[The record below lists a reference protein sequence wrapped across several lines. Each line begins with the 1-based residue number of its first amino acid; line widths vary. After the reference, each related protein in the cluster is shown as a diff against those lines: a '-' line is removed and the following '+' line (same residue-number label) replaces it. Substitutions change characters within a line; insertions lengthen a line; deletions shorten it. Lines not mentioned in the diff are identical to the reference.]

1 MIFRE
6 RDEELDAITLSAQA
20 LVSSL
25 KQLNGLTRNRDPAV
39 DVLQIASLLAL
50 FVSDHF
56 GGSDRGAIVERT
68 RKAVSGSNYQKPFVC
83 TCSTGNSDNVDTT
96 TKAVVDTVEDIIFSD
111 LCEKSIRSIKAR
123 QNSIIVPIGA
133 LHFGVCRHRAL
144 LMKVILLLHLWFEIY
159 LLVIIYDLMKFH
171 FHQFLCD
178 RMEPPVPC
186 ELVRGYLDFLPHAW
200 NIVPIK
206 RGDSWVRM
214 VVDACRPHDIR
225 DETDPEYFCRSS
237 PYIDV

>member
-83 TCSTGNSDNVDTT
+83 TCSTGNSDNDTT
-96 TKAVVDTVEDIIFSD
+96 TKAVVDTVEDILFSD

-123 QNSIIVPIGA
+123 RNSIIVPIGA
-133 LHFGVCRHRAL
+133 LQFGVCRHRAL
-144 LMKVILLLHLWFEIY
+144 LMKVILLLHLCFEIY
-159 LLVIIYDLMKFH
+159 LLVIIM
-171 FHQFLCD
+171 
-178 RMEPPVPC
+178 
-186 ELVRGYLDFLPHAW
+186 
-200 NIVPIK
+200 I
-206 RGDSWVRM
+206 
-214 VVDACRPHDIR
+214 
-225 DETDPEYFCRSS
+225 
-237 PYIDV
+237 